1 MDEIEVKATELK
13 TKFEAIDAEMES
25 VKEMKSKVA
34 ELEGKLSAMESKGDN
49 AEITEV
55 KSNIEKLNE
64 SINEINKKM
73 VKQDVEVKATLED
86 SLRSVYES
94 AEFKSQLQEVV
105 EGKRQ
110 STKAFEVKT
119 DPSSVILGGITGDVT
134 RTYPFGGVKGSLFEP
149 NKFLANMNVV
159 TIPQDKNRALWYD
172 GTYYS
177 NVGYMTELTAIT
189 TGDGAAVEEKTREIA
204 KVGAKLPFSSEVVS
218 DASYFINWAKNK
230 GVESVLNKID
240 ELIWGGVGAD
250 GGAYTKNIYGIKTQG
265 STAFNASTAGLALA
279 IQDANIADVILAAA
293 TQIRISGKGQYMPK
307 MVYMHPT
314 DVTKLRSLKNKQ
326 ADYINILPDGS
337 LLVHGMV
344 IMETAKV
351 SANELLVATP
361 ETLQLHQKAGLET
374 EIERVAS
381 TDSFVLYLRWR
392 GQVVVPTTDIL
403 GNVYVSNITTA
414 IAAIS
419 AGPATQNVKVVN
431 TIAEPVVTYGIT
443 TTTTTTTTTTG
454 A

>member
-1 MDEIEVKATELK
+1 MNEIEVKANELK
-13 TKFEAIDAEMES
+13 AKFEALETER
-25 VKEMKSKVA
+25 EELKSKVA
-34 ELEGKLSAMESKGDN
+34 ELETKLSALEGKNNDDEFT
-49 AEITEV
+49 AV
-55 KSNIEKLNE
+55 KSDIDKLNE
-64 SINEINKKM
+64 SINDINKKM
-73 VKQDVEVKATLED
+73 VKQDVDVKATLED

-94 AEFKSQLQEVV
+94 PEFKAQLQEVM

-110 STKAFEVKT
+110 STQSFEVKT
-119 DPSSVILGGITGDVT
+119 DPSSVILSGITGDVT
-134 RTYPFGGVKGSLFEP
+134 RTYPFGGVKGSLYEP

-159 TIPQDKNRALWYD
+159 SVPQDKNRAMWYD

-189 TGDGAAVEEKTREIA
+189 TGDGAAVEEKYRELA

-218 DASYFINWAKNK
+218 DASYFVNWARNK

-240 ELIWGGVGAD
+240 ELIWGGLGAD
-250 GGAYTKNIYGIKTQG
+250 VTKPKEVYGIKAKG
-265 STAFNASTAGLALA
+265 ATAFNASTAGLALA

-307 MVYMHPT
+307 VVYMHPT

-337 LLVHGMV
+337 LMVHGMV

-392 GQVVVPTTDIL
+392 GQVIVPTTDIV
-403 GNVYVSNITTA
+403 GNVYVSDITAA

-419 AGPATQNVKVVN
+419 AGPQVYKVESV
-431 TIAEPVVTYGIT
+431 T
-443 TTTTTTTTTTG
+443 TTTTAAPTTTTTTG

>member
-13 TKFEAIDAEMES
+13 SKLEAIDAKFEE
-25 VKEMKSKVA
+25 VKGLNEKLT
-34 ELEGKLSAMESKGDN
+34 ELEEKFSAVVVKDDN

-64 SINEINKKM
+64 TINEINKKM

-119 DPSSVILGGITGDVT
+119 DPSSVILSGITGDVT
-134 RTYPFGGVKGSLFEP
+134 RTYAFGGVKGSLYEP

-204 KVGAKLPFSSEVVS
+204 KVGAKLPFSSEVVTDS
-218 DASYFINWAKNK
+218 AYFVNWAKSK

-240 ELIWGGVGAD
+240 ELIWGGAGAD
-250 GGAYTKNIYGIKTQG
+250 STKPKEVYGIKAKG
-265 STAFNASTAGLALA
+265 ATAFNASTAGLALA

-307 MVYMHPT
+307 VVYMHPT

-351 SANELLVATP
+351 TANELLVATP

-381 TDSFVLYLRWR
+381 TDSYVLYLRWR
-392 GQVVVPTTDIL
+392 GQVVVPTTDLL
-403 GNVYVSNITTA
+403 GNVYVSDITAA

-419 AGPATQNVKVVN
+419 AGAATQNVKVVN
-431 TIAEPVVTYGIT
+431 TIAAPVITYGIT
-443 TTTTTTTTTTG
+443 TTTTTTTG

>member
-1 MDEIEVKATELK
+1 MNEIEVKANELK
-13 TKFEAIDAEMES
+13 AEFETLKVERE
-25 VKEMKSKVA
+25 ELKSKVA
-34 ELEGKLSAMESKGDN
+34 ELETKLSALEGKNNDDEFT
-49 AEITEV
+49 AV
-55 KSNIEKLNE
+55 KSDIDKLNE
-64 SINEINKKM
+64 SINDINKKM

-94 AEFKSQLQEVV
+94 PEFKSQLQEVM
-105 EGKRQ
+105 EGKRA
-110 STKAFEVKT
+110 STQAFEVKT
-119 DPSSVILGGITGDVT
+119 NPDSVILSGITGDVT
-134 RTYPFGGVKGSLFEP
+134 RTYPFGGVKGSLYEP

-159 TIPQDKNRALWYD
+159 SVPQDKNRAMWYD

-177 NVGYMTELTAIT
+177 NVGYMTEITAIT
-189 TGDGAAVEEKTREIA
+189 TGDGAAVEEKYRELA
-204 KVGAKLPFSSEVVS
+204 KVGAKLPFSSEVVADS
-218 DASYFINWAKNK
+218 SYFVNWARNK

-240 ELIWGGVGAD
+240 ELIWGGLGAD
-250 GGAYTKNIYGIKTQG
+250 GAKAKEVYGIKAKG
-265 STAFNASTAGLALA
+265 ATAFDATTAGLALA

-293 TQIRISGKGQYMPK
+293 TQIRISGRGQYMPK

-326 ADYINILPDGS
+326 ADYINILPDGT

-351 SANELLVATP
+351 TANEMLVATP

-392 GQVVVPTTDIL
+392 GQVIVPTTDIL
-403 GNVYVSNITTA
+403 GNVYVSDITAA

-419 AGPATQNVKVVN
+419 AGAAVQSVLVTNGDVN
-431 TIAEPVVTYGIT
+431 PVITRDAT
-443 TTTTTTTTTTG
+443 TTTTTTIAPTTTEV
-454 A
+454 

>member
-13 TKFEAIDAEMES
+13 SKLEAIDAKFEE
-25 VKEMKSKVA
+25 VKGLNGKLT
-34 ELEGKLSAMESKGDN
+34 ELEGKVSAVVVKDDN

-119 DPSSVILGGITGDVT
+119 DPSSVILSGITGDVT

-419 AGPATQNVKVVN
+419 AGPAIQNVKVVN

>member
-13 TKFEAIDAEMES
+13 SKLEAIDAKFEE
-25 VKEMKSKVA
+25 VKGLNEKLT
-34 ELEGKLSAMESKGDN
+34 ELEGKVSAVVVKEDN

>member
-13 TKFEAIDAEMES
+13 TKFEAIDAKFEE
-25 VKEMKSKVA
+25 VKGLNEKLT
-34 ELEGKLSAMESKGDN
+34 ELEGKVSAVVVKEDN
-49 AEITEV
+49 AEIMEV

-119 DPSSVILGGITGDVT
+119 DPSSVILSGITGDVT

-240 ELIWGGVGAD
+240 ELIWGGIGAD

>member
-13 TKFEAIDAEMES
+13 SKLEAIDAKFEE
-25 VKEMKSKVA
+25 VKGLNEKLT
-34 ELEGKLSAMESKGDN
+34 ELEGKVSAVVVKEDN

-119 DPSSVILGGITGDVT
+119 DPSSVILSGITGDVT

>member
-13 TKFEAIDAEMES
+13 SKLEAIDAKFEE
-25 VKEMKSKVA
+25 VKGLNEKLT
-34 ELEGKLSAMESKGDN
+34 ELEGKVSAVVVKEDN

-94 AEFKSQLQEVV
+94 AEFKSQLQEVLS
-105 EGKRQ
+105 KRRAA
-110 STKAFEVKT
+110 TETFEVKT
-119 DPSSVILGGITGDVT
+119 DPSSVILSGITGDVT

-159 TIPQDKNRALWYD
+159 TIPQDKNKALWYD

>member
-13 TKFEAIDAEMES
+13 SKLEAIDAKFEE
-25 VKEMKSKVA
+25 VKGLNEKLT
-34 ELEGKLSAMESKGDN
+34 ELEGKVSAVVVKDDN
-49 AEITEV
+49 EEITEV

-94 AEFKSQLQEVV
+94 AEFRSQLQEVV

-119 DPSSVILGGITGDVT
+119 DPSSVILSGITGDVT

-351 SANELLVATP
+351 SANELFVATP

>member
-94 AEFKSQLQEVV
+94 AEFKSQLQEVLS
-105 EGKRQ
+105 KRRAA
-110 STKAFEVKT
+110 TETFEVKT
-119 DPSSVILGGITGDVT
+119 DPSSVILSGITGDVT

-159 TIPQDKNRALWYD
+159 TIPQDKNKALWYD

>member
-1 MDEIEVKATELK
+1 MGEIEVKATELK

-73 VKQDVEVKATLED
+73 VKQGVEVKATLED

-119 DPSSVILGGITGDVT
+119 DPSSVILSGITGDVT

>member
-1 MDEIEVKATELK
+1 MNEIEVKANELK
-13 TKFEAIDAEMES
+13 AKLDALETER
-25 VKEMKSKVA
+25 EELKSKVA
-34 ELEGKLSAMESKGDN
+34 EMEAKLSAVEAKNNDAEVVQLKADLDKMNES
-49 AEITEV
+49 
-55 KSNIEKLNE
+55 LNE
-64 SINEINKKM
+64 LNKKM

-94 AEFKSQLQEVV
+94 PEFKTQLQEVM

-110 STKAFEVKT
+110 STQSFEVKT
-119 DPSSVILGGITGDVT
+119 DPSSVILSGVTGDVT
-134 RTYPFGGVKGSLFEP
+134 RTYPFGGVKGSLYEP

-189 TGDGAAVEEKTREIA
+189 TGDGAAVTEKTREIA
-204 KVGAKLPFSSEVVS
+204 KVGAKLPFSSEVTS
-218 DASYFINWAKNK
+218 DASYFINWARNK
-230 GVESVLNKID
+230 GVESVLNKVD

-307 MVYMHPT
+307 VVYMHPT

-337 LLVHGMV
+337 LMVHGMV

-381 TDSFVLYLRWR
+381 TDSYVLYLRWR
-392 GQVVVPTTDIL
+392 GQVVVPTTDII

-419 AGPATQNVKVVN
+419 AGPSTQNVKIVN
-431 TIAEPVVTYGIT
+431 TIADPAYVYGIT
-443 TTTTTTTTTTG
+443 TTTTTTTTG

>member
-13 TKFEAIDAEMES
+13 SKLEAIDAKFEE
-25 VKEMKSKVA
+25 VKGLNEKLT
-34 ELEGKLSAMESKGDN
+34 ELEGKVSAVVVKEDN

-119 DPSSVILGGITGDVT
+119 DPSSVILSGITGDVT

-344 IMETAKV
+344 VMETAKV

>member
-1 MDEIEVKATELK
+1 MDEIELKATELK

-55 KSNIEKLNE
+55 KSDIEKLNE

-94 AEFKSQLQEVV
+94 AEFKSQLQEVLS
-105 EGKRQ
+105 KRRAA
-110 STKAFEVKT
+110 TETFEVKT
-119 DPSSVILGGITGDVT
+119 DPTSVILGGITGDVT

-159 TIPQDKNRALWYD
+159 TIPQDKNKALWYD

-240 ELIWGGVGAD
+240 ELIWGGIGAD

-265 STAFNASTAGLALA
+265 STAFNAATAGLALA

-431 TIAEPVVTYGIT
+431 TIAEPVITYGIT

>member
-105 EGKRQ
+105 ECKRQ

-119 DPSSVILGGITGDVT
+119 DPSSVILSGITGDVT

-204 KVGAKLPFSSEVVS
+204 KVGAKLPFSSEVVN